1 MVCIIIVTHNNDS
14 TLKSALNS
22 LLSSELINEIVI
34 VDNDSTDNTKLI
46 INEFSRRYQSLIKK
60 IELRRNLGF
69 PKAVNIGF
77 KLCKNNEPY
86 FALFNPDAIATKSW
100 LKELIRFMDKN
111 DHAGIAQSLLIKPDG
126 RYDSAGG
133 FINKLGYPLEF
144 KPRIDYKTLSKLKP
158 YEIGYAKGAAVLI
171 RTRAFLQVGGFD
183 ERYFFYY
190 DETDL
195 SYRMRKYG
203 WKIYLVPS
211 SIVVHIGLGSKIPDK
226 ELFVL
231 YYIERNHLL
240 FLYKNIRSRF
250 VPALI
255 WSLAG
260 AIYERNNIK
269 MRIRFMAVRDAIK
282 LAIGYKVHDP
292 IRIQ

>member
-1 MVCIIIVTHNNDS
+1 MMPCIIIVTHNNDT
-14 TLKSALNS
+14 TLKFTLNS
-22 LLSSELINEIVI
+22 LLSSELIDEIVI
-34 VDNDSTDNTKLI
+34 VDNNSTDNTKLI
-46 INEFSRRYQSLIKK
+46 INEFSRKYQRLIKK
-60 IELRRNLGF
+60 IKLRRNLGF

-100 LKELIRFMDKN
+100 LRELIRFMDKN
-111 DHAGIAQSLLIKPDG
+111 DHTGIAQSLLIKPDG
-126 RYDSAGG
+126 EYDSAGG

-211 SIVVHIGLGSKIPDK
+211 SIVVHIGLGSKIPNK

-240 FLYKNIRSRF
+240 FLYKNIRSRS

-255 WSLAG
+255 WSLTG
-260 AIYERNNIK
+260 AIYEKRNTRK
-269 MRIRFMAVRDAIK
+269 KIRLKAIYDAIK
-282 LAIGYKVHDP
+282 LMIGYKIYDP
-292 IRIQ
+292 VF